1 MSQQEQIASATAPA
15 TPGAACP
22 RGRKPIIGAMIFAAI
37 ITVAYWVIWYG
48 IDRNILASSQSPS
61 YFVFENAFPAAD
73 GWLALTLV
81 LGAIG
86 LARRRPWG
94 LLATLLAGGA
104 GIYLGCMD
112 VLFDLENG
120 IYLVPRGS
128 DASPVVIEIIINVLT
143 FLLGAVIISYVWR
156 QRRWFLGE

>member
-1 MSQQEQIASATAPA
+1 MAEPEQMTTTAAPI
-15 TPGAACP
+15 TPLAACP
-22 RGRKPIIGAMIFAAI
+22 RGRKLIIGAMVFAAI

-48 IDRNILASSQSPS
+48 VDRNILASSQAPS
-61 YFVFENAFPAAD
+61 YFTFENAFPAAD
-73 GWLALTLV
+73 GWLAITLI

-120 IYLVPRGS
+120 IYLVPSGS
-128 DASPVVIEIIINVLT
+128 DPSPVIIEIIINVLT
-143 FLLGAVIISYVWR
+143 FLLGAVIITYVWR
-156 QRRWFLGE
+156 NRRWFLGE